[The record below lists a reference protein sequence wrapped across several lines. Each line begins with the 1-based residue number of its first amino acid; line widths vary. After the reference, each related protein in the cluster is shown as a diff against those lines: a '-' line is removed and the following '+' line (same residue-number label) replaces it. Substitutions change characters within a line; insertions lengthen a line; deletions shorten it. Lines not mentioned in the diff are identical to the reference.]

1 MIQDRDREHDSLSFI
16 VVFILLFS
24 LFSLFFNLGGRS
36 LENQDSIR
44 YAEIAREILE
54 TGDWVMMRF
63 GGEIYIDKPPLHV
76 WNIALSYRLFGI
88 NPLAA
93 RFPSAF
99 LGLIGVCAVLFFG
112 MGIDKGNRKTGI
124 YAALF
129 LLASYGYAYY
139 SRTTRNDIEYAV
151 FFSLCLISFCKGYEI
166 ERGPYKI
173 LSYIFFWLFMGF
185 ALLVKGPV
193 ALIPLVIISV
203 YLFIRR
209 DRVRVGVKILIATSP
224 VLLIPTLPWII
235 ALLLHPDFHRY
246 MDILQEST
254 IMTRKASFFYY
265 LPEFFK
271 KFFPGSVFFIV
282 SLPVLWRSR
291 KIFRENPRI
300 AFFLT
305 WAVVYFLIIHVTTA
319 KNHRYLLPV
328 FPAFAILAGWGF
340 SQFTARHKLF
350 KHWNAV
356 VTIMAGIICLGVP
369 ISIWIYRGWSWKP
382 LFFALMALGAFLFV
396 MKMVEDSVVLF
407 CIFCALSLLSLD
419 LARTAVNPEVSDI
432 HRLYSVLQEENI
444 HAEDILLYRTARPLR
459 NALSFYYNRLVRQ
472 QDKQLKIGK
481 KVKAIITYPSGLDDV
496 ARVYGKPTKTGVIR
510 DHHGKRAMD
519 FNIIYISQ

>member
-1 MIQDRDREHDSLSFI
+1 M
-16 VVFILLFS
+16 VVFILLFA

-54 TGDWVMMRF
+54 TGDWVLMRF
-63 GGEIYIDKPPLHV
+63 GGEIYIDKPPLHF
-76 WNIALSYRLFGI
+76 WNIALCYRLFGI

-129 LLASYGYAYY
+129 LLSSYGYAYY

-166 ERGPYKI
+166 ESRSFKI
-173 LSYIFFWLFMGF
+173 LSYIFFWLFMGC

-193 ALIPLVIISV
+193 AFIPLVIISV

-209 DRVRVGVKILIATSP
+209 DRARVGAKILIATSP
-224 VLLIPTLPWII
+224 ALLIPTLPWII
-235 ALLLHPDFHRY
+235 ALLLQPDFHRY
-246 MDILQEST
+246 MDLLKEST
-254 IMTRKASFFYY
+254 IMTRKAGFFYY

-271 KFFPGSVFFIV
+271 KFFPGSIFLLV

-291 KIFRENPRI
+291 KIFRENPRM

-305 WAVVYFLIIHVTTA
+305 WAVVYLLIIHVTTA
-319 KNHRYLLPV
+319 KNHRYLLPA
-328 FPAFAILAGWGF
+328 FPAFAILAGWGL
-340 SQFTARHKLF
+340 SQFTARHKPF

-356 VTIMAGIICLGVP
+356 AIIMTGFICLGVP
-369 ISIWIYRGWSWKP
+369 ISIWVYQGWSWKP
-382 LFFALMALGAFLFV
+382 LFLSLMALGAFLFV
-396 MKMVEDSVVLF
+396 LKMVEDSVVFF
-407 CIFCALSLLSLD
+407 CIFCALSLLSVD
-419 LARTAVNPEVSDI
+419 LARTAVNSKVSDI
-432 HRLYSVLQEENI
+432 HSLYSVLQEENI
-444 HAEDILLYRTARPLR
+444 HAEDILLYRTDSPLR
-459 NALSFYYNRLVRQ
+459 NTLSFYYNRLVRQ
-472 QDKQLKIGK
+472 EDKQLKVEK

-496 ARVYGKPTKTGVIR
+496 ARVCGKPLKTGVIR
-510 DHHGKRAMD
+510 DHHGKQTRD